1 MRVSVLS
8 VACVWTL
15 ALHLPAA
22 AQTAGSTPAGAPVA
36 APVPPANPAPGTP
49 APAAVP
55 APAPVPQ
62 APSPTATSD
71 SGTAPALRGGASLAA
86 SESAPRV
93 AAPAS
98 EAAACVPGCRSG
110 FLCLQGQCVSA
121 CNPLCGPGQV
131 CVVRAEQAECIASEP
146 MAGMAPM
153 SMQPRY
159 FPGPVASPPPDPSAE
174 RHDGLMLRVTLGF
187 GGAGAKQTNADV
199 DLSSEFVEDRKT
211 TFSGAGTSFSVDVGG
226 PVGENIILHGRA
238 SAFTLE
244 RPSLQIDGADYGRT
258 KHSFVGAFLLAP
270 AVSYYFMPVNIY
282 VTGAAGLS
290 FMGMRYWDRAGDE
303 QKRVTE
309 AGLGVNFD
317 VGKEWWAAPQVGLG
331 VAGRFWYSRISDQ
344 RSIGRLEYEFAG
356 AAVLFSAT
364 YQ

>member
-22 AQTAGSTPAGAPVA
+22 AQTAGS
-36 APVPPANPAPGTP
+36 
-49 APAAVP
+49 APAAAP
-55 APAPVPQ
+55 APAPLPAAKPAPDAPAPSTAPSPAVTPAVPTAPQ
-62 APSPTATSD
+62 APSPAATPD
-71 SGTAPALRGGASLAA
+71 AG
-86 SESAPRV
+86 SESAAPL
-93 AAPAS
+93 APAPTTS

-121 CNPLCGPGQV
+121 CNPLCSIGQI
-131 CVVRAEQAECIASEP
+131 CVVRAEQAECLASSP
-146 MAGMAPM
+146 IPGMAGM
-153 SMQPRY
+153 STQPRY

-199 DLSSEFVEDRKT
+199 DLSSEFVQDRKT
-211 TFSGAGTSFSVDVGG
+211 TFSGAGTSLSVDVGG

-238 SAFTLE
+238 SAFMLE

-258 KHSFVGAFLLAP
+258 KHSFAGAFLLAP
-270 AVSYYFMPVNIY
+270 AVSYYFMPVNLY

-290 FMGMRYWDRAGDE
+290 FMGMRYWDRAGEE

-309 AGLGVNFD
+309 AGIGLNFD
-317 VGKEWWAAPQVGLG
+317 IGKEWWAAPQWGLG
-331 VAGRFWYSRISDQ
+331 VAGRLWYSRISDQ